1 MEINSICKTQLTD
14 TYEESCYI
22 YGFVDGD
29 ENYKKFTDLNNVCGG
44 FVVRNSQKSK
54 GGEGTPQENLF
65 PFRIL
70 CEKMKMTIF
79 NFYEYVNFPKL
90 YSNQ

>member
-1 MEINSICKTQLTD
+1 MLVMDINSICKTQLTD

-29 ENYKKFTDLNNVCGG
+29 ENYKKFFTDLNNVCGG
-44 FVVRNSQKSK
+44 
-54 GGEGTPQENLF
+54 EGTQQENLF

-70 CEKMKMTIF
+70 GEKMKMTIF
-79 NFYEYVNFPKL
+79 NNFYEYVNFPKL
-90 YSNQ
+90 YSTNEYYT